1 MTGGIKMITAIVLL
15 TAEKSKVHSIAEMFA
30 DMKEITEVYSIAGR
44 YDLCVIVRSKNNE
57 NLEDFVTNQ
66 LLIVEGIINTE
77 TLIAFRT
84 YSRYD
89 LERMFDMD

>member
-1 MTGGIKMITAIVLL
+1 MVTAIVLL
-15 TAEKSKVHSIAEMFA
+15 TVEKDKVHSIAETLA

-44 YDLCVIVRSKNNE
+44 YDLGVIVRGKDNE
-57 NLEDFVTNQ
+57 NLEEFVTNY
-66 LLIVEGIINTE
+66 LLKVEGITDSE
-77 TLIAFRT
+77 TLIAFRA

>member
-1 MTGGIKMITAIVLL
+1 MVTAIVLL
-15 TAEKSKVHSIAEMFA
+15 TAEKDKVHSIAETLA

-44 YDLCVIVRSKNNE
+44 YDLGVIVRGKDNE
-57 NLEDFVTNQ
+57 NLAEFVTNQ
-66 LLIVEGIINTE
+66 LLKVEGITDSE
-77 TLIAFRT
+77 TLIAFRV